1 MKTNEL
7 MLYYSAGACSLASH
21 IALKESGLSFEA
33 RPVDLFQGDQRAES
47 FLALNPKGRIPLLL
61 TTAGPIS
68 ESPAILEY
76 VASMAP
82 EARLAPSDPYLAAKM
97 RSFNCY
103 LCATVHVAHAHGPRG
118 IRWADSESALAEL
131 KTKVPYTMLAA
142 FSLIED
148 QLAGSGG
155 AQSARGEESL
165 GRGPWVLGENYSVCD
180 AYLYTFAR
188 WLELDRVDTSSL
200 PRVLAHRRLMERRPA
215 VQSVLKAE
223 GIAPMGDAA

>member
-1 MKTNEL
+1 MTNEL
-7 MLYYSAGACSLASH
+7 MLYYAPGACSLASH
-21 IALKESGLSFEA
+21 IALKESGLPFKA
-33 RPVDLFQGDQRAES
+33 RPVNLFQGDQRVES

-82 EARLAPSDPYLAAKM
+82 EAGLAPSDPYLAAKM

-118 IRWADSESALAEL
+118 IRWADSDSALEEL
-131 KTKVPYTMLAA
+131 KSKVPHTMLAA

-155 AQSARGEESL
+155 AQSARGEGSSEM
-165 GRGPWVLGENYSVCD
+165 GPWVLGEDYSVCD

-188 WLELDRVDTSSL
+188 WLELDRVDTSRL
-200 PRVLAHRRLMERRPA
+200 PRVLAHRRLMETRPG

-223 GIAPMGDAA
+223 GIAPMGDVA

>member
-1 MKTNEL
+1 MTNEL
-7 MLYYSAGACSLASH
+7 MLYYAPGACSLASH
-21 IALKESGLSFEA
+21 IALEESGLPFEA
-33 RPVDLFQGDQRAES
+33 RPVNLLQGDQRVDS

-82 EARLAPSDPYLAAKM
+82 EARLAPSNPYLAAKM

-118 IRWADSESALAEL
+118 IRWADSDSALEEL
-131 KTKVPYTMLAA
+131 KSKVPHTMLAA

-155 AQSARGEESL
+155 AQSARGEGASET
-165 GRGPWVLGENYSVCD
+165 GPWVLGEDYSVCD

-188 WLELDRVDTSSL
+188 WLELDRVDISRL
-200 PRVLAHRRLMERRPA
+200 PRVLAHRRLMETRPG

-223 GIAPMGDAA
+223 GIAPMGDVA